1 MHIIDR
7 KTPAHSMQRFISNCH
22 GARRTYELLALV
34 FIESARYEEQTGT
47 LVLSFKPPWSCSLW
61 RHSNIL
67 SSSFVIHINLSL
79 SLTYKLTSLF
89 ISFYLT
95 AFRLVLSYSCTTPT
109 LLFLSYHMRERA
121 EHKVLL
127 YFSWYTFFW
136 ILFFLISEVWYFNFK
151 ILDRR
156 ANFVCFVRLQ
166 CCNIISYFSMMYCYF
181 LAYIYFIK
189 KIKLLIMN
197 IIVVILKTLEILVIL
212 FIVFYSNLNK
222 FELTLIV
229 DLFQRIK
236 IKKCCWVVWYCTL
249 CYLLFNIFYLSLR
262 LLSFCRYLHL

>member
-7 KTPAHSMQRFISNCH
+7 KTPAYSMQRFISNCH

-67 SSSFVIHINLSL
+67 SSSFIIHINL
-79 SLTYKLTSLF
+79 F
-89 ISFYLT
+89 
-95 AFRLVLSYSCTTPT
+95 LSYSQTNLTFY
-109 LLFLSYHMRERA
+109 LFLSYGILLSVILLIHYSHSSLPVTPHARA
-121 EHKVLL
+121 RGAQSSIIFFLIH
-127 YFSWYTFFW
+127 FFW

-151 ILDRR
+151 ILDPR
-156 ANFVCFVRLQ
+156 ANFVRFICLQ
-166 CCNIISYFSMMYCYF
+166 RCNIISYFSMIYCYF
-181 LAYIYFIK
+181 LIYIYFIK
-189 KIKLLIMN
+189 KIKLLIIN
-197 IIVVILKTLEILVIL
+197 TIAVILKTLEILIIL
-212 FIVFYSNLNK
+212 FIVFYNNLNK

-249 CYLLFNIFYLSLR
+249 CYLLLNIFYLSLQ
-262 LLSFCRYLHL
+262 LLSFCWHLHL